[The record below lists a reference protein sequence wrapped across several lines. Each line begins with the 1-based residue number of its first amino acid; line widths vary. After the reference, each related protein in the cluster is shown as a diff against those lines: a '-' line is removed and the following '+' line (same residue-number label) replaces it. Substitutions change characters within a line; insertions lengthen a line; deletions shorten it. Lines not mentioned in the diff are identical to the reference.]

1 MSIVE
6 SFKKTIIFF
15 DELKKERLITDYA
28 LIGGLALSAWI
39 EPRTTKDADFVVII
53 SKKITW
59 QDIASLIE
67 TRLHKKVILQK
78 GSKRT
83 TIQEKLSFMMGQIE
97 VDLISTKGFRLALE
111 AVENAVPAEIFN
123 KDLKVVTPEYL
134 ILLKLIPLSDQD
146 KIDISRLVKKVDMTG
161 LTKLAESHLLLPK
174 LETLLTKSGKL
185 KQPARKHSI
194 SDKI

>member
-67 TRLHKKVILQK
+67 TRLHKKVNLQK

-83 TIQEKLSFMMGQIE
+83 TIQEKLSFMMG
-97 VDLISTKGFRLALE
+97 
-111 AVENAVPAEIFN
+111 
-123 KDLKVVTPEYL
+123 
-134 ILLKLIPLSDQD
+134 
-146 KIDISRLVKKVDMTG
+146 
-161 LTKLAESHLLLPK
+161 
-174 LETLLTKSGKL
+174 
-185 KQPARKHSI
+185 
-194 SDKI
+194 

>member
-78 GSKRT
+78 GNKRT

-174 LETLLTKSGKL
+174 LETLLTKFGKP
-185 KQPARKHSI
+185 K
-194 SDKI
+194 